1 MKYQKSVSYLLIY
14 RLMYVF
20 LSKVLEI
27 PQLFLTGLFFTSI
40 NRHIHAF
47 VSYDYAELGLSLGG
61 NRELL

>member
-1 MKYQKSVSYLLIY
+1 
-14 RLMYVF
+14 MYVF
-20 LSKVLEI
+20 LTKVLEI